1 MINKGSPLTWFRNIS
16 FHLHPLVCGDSLL
29 GFAGVVWV
37 GPVEVMGAPELG
49 EVVTI
54 EAVVARD
61 TARVPG
67 GRRHRG
73 LEVRVERSRLSEGT
87 VAVVTHGLTWEHA
100 LSVNSAGIKMDFC
113 QRRKVIRD
121 LKVVLIGKLLI
132 INIINRQQC
141 ILRGNCQKLYNKE
154 LSKQILKKKGQLG
167 ETFVAVR
174 PARHNIDFTQDY
186 FWSNKAWHE
195 WCWRMW

>member
-1 MINKGSPLTWFRNIS
+1 MR
-16 FHLHPLVCGDSLL
+16 
-29 GFAGVVWV
+29 
-37 GPVEVMGAPELG
+37 APELG

-54 EAVVARD
+54 EAIARD

-73 LEVRVERSRLSEGT
+73 LEVRVERSGLRQGT
-87 VAVVTHGLTWEHA
+87 VAVVTHLTWEHA

-167 ETFVAVR
+167 ETFIAVR
-174 PARHNIDFTQDY
+174 QGITLTYAGLFLI
-186 FWSNKAWHE
+186 K
-195 WCWRMW
+195 